1 MGDEPGE
8 DETGSETAK
17 PSGEPGE
24 DDPDPRHSP
33 IRKGPRGDYLTF
45 ESALRELQALRELRN
60 LAAHDPA
67 RWTAGLSPNWIT
79 AGADLPRTLAA
90 ELLASRPDASDPI
103 WITPDMAP
111 TALLGA
117 LNVSRVHSIRIET
130 RYGDDRYQIR
140 AEVPGIDPKD
150 IDVDVKDGLLH
161 IQARRYSE
169 QDDVEDD
176 VEWTGRRSEFA
187 YGTFTRVVPLPEG
200 ADEDDIQADYRL
212 GVLTI
217 TVGISGSIPSP
228 RRIEIRSSESRSPR
242 RMP

>member
-1 MGDEPGE
+1 MRRARRRQSHPENRARMIRTLGTVRSAKGREAITLRLNQHSE
-8 DETGSETAK
+8 NSKRSESSETWLRTT
-17 PSGEPGE
+17 
-24 DDPDPRHSP
+24 RHV
-33 IRKGPRGDYLTF
+33 GPRGCPRTG
-45 ESALRELQALRELRN
+45 SPQALTCR
-60 LAAHDPA
+60 
-67 RWTAGLSPNWIT
+67 
-79 AGADLPRTLAA
+79 A